1 MADEK
6 NEVLNDEFGPDIVTV
21 TGEDGKEYQ
30 FEVLDAIE
38 TDDGR
43 FLALLPVPENA
54 QDLLDEDG
62 EIIPVQVF
70 EDEEGT
76 IKIYVGFLYNDAYIK
91 IIDNGMGIPEEDLTR
106 IFDRF
111 YRVDKARSRELGG
124 TGLGLSIAKEI
135 LNQNGG
141 SIDIKSQVGKGTEVV
156 IRVPTKK

>member
-76 IKIYVGFLYNDAYIK
+76 TLAPIENDELMDEIAEIFEERLA
-91 IIDNGMGIPEEDLTR
+91 DLFEED
-106 IFDRF
+106 
-111 YRVDKARSRELGG
+111 E
-124 TGLGLSIAKEI
+124 E
-135 LNQNGG
+135 
-141 SIDIKSQVGKGTEVV
+141 
-156 IRVPTKK
+156 